1 MVPFPFS
8 DLSARKL
15 RPAIVAAHAELGD
28 IVLCQVTSRAY
39 SSERAVP
46 IRDQDL
52 SEGALRHESFVRPDK
67 LFTADPVLVVKTVGV
82 LGAPTLARLRSAI
95 REIFD

>member
-1 MVPFPFS
+1 MLPFPFS

-15 RPAIVAAHAELGD
+15 RPAVVAAQAEFGD
-28 IVLCQVTSRAY
+28 LVLCQVTSRAY
-39 SSERAVP
+39 SSERVVP

-52 SEGALRHESFVRPDK
+52 SEGALRHESFIRPDK

-82 LGAPTLARLRSAI
+82 LGAPALARLRGAV
-95 REIFD
+95 REIFA